1 MHVVKLIIC
10 VNFSFDIG
18 SAQYKTPVF
27 KLKNRVTGKFLT
39 APASVDSDITHEDAG
54 SNQDWYVYIPT
65 VIITL
70 EGSDHFF

>member
-1 MHVVKLIIC
+1 MHLVILTIC
-10 VNFSFDIG
+10 ANFLLDIG